1 MTKPKSIYTSEHKRL
16 CTWLTTK
23 KEERAIS
30 IRQLAQRLD
39 WSHAIVGKVFTGD
52 RRLDVIEYLWMC
64 QALDADAHEGL
75 ERITTTAQKGKK
87 KSLRND

>member
-1 MTKPKSIYTSEHKRL
+1 MTKTKSIYTLEHKRL
-16 CTWLTTK
+16 CAWLTTK
-23 KEERAIS
+23 KDERAIS

-75 ERITTTAQKGKK
+75 ERIITTAQKGKK
-87 KSLRND
+87 KSLRKE